1 MDFYQLVKAGRI
13 KNAISSIPVADQQDE
28 TSKILLSSRFSR
40 LEQRYLGCLLS
51 ESDYQVEF
59 QRIVSA
65 ATALYQDCT
74 GSTVSYQAN
83 VTGLTGNPTK
93 TGLSDIYNANKRRNP
108 EFAKEVK
115 SVIDERNS
123 YEQEKQL
130 DVTFD
135 RSGRR
140 QLALARKERE
150 IIARHYKEVN
160 NSAETKIE
168 EIKKLIDPEVSPV
181 PSWDNLEKAWTICKG
196 LGMSTHPQVDDA
208 IKIQPEDDEVKIRAA
223 EYIEGFLESL

>member
-1 MDFYQLVKAGRI
+1 MGIF
-13 KNAISSIPVADQQDE
+13 E
-28 TSKILLSSRFSR
+28 TK
-40 LEQRYLGCLLS
+40 E
-51 ESDYQVEF
+51 YQVELN
-59 QRIVSA
+59 RITQSA
-65 ATALYQDCT
+65 VRLYQDCT

-93 TGLSDIYNANKRRNP
+93 TGLSGIYNANKRRNP

-115 SVIDERNS
+115 SVIDMRNN
-123 YEQEKQL
+123 YEQKKQL
-130 DVTFD
+130 DSTFD

-140 QLALARKERE
+140 QLAIAKKERE

-160 NSAETKIE
+160 NLAETKIE

-223 EYIEGFLESL
+223 EYIEGFLETL